1 MTDGKMRDTFDQ
13 RRPYGTDKDEWQLR
27 CELAAAYRL
36 FAHLGWH
43 ELIYNHLTVRLP
55 GTTHF
60 LINPFGLMYREITAS
75 NLVKIDLEGRKV
87 EPSEWNVNPAGFIVH
102 SAVHAARADAH
113 CVMHTH
119 TTAAQV
125 VSCLEGGLLRL
136 SFNSMFFTDRVAYHD
151 FEGITLDREEC
162 ERLAVD
168 LGDRNV
174 MILRNHGVLVCGPTI
189 GDAFAE
195 HYMLQR
201 ACEVQVAA
209 QSMGAM
215 LIQPRREIAEHAAA
229 QYDRTARKGD
239 QNTLLWDAMLR
250 WAWDL
255 DPSFVR

>member
-1 MTDGKMRDTFDQ
+1 MHAAAMRERFDA
-13 RRPYGTDKDEWQLR
+13 RRPAGIAGEEWRLR

-43 ELIYNHLTVRLP
+43 ELVYNHLTVRLP
-55 GTTHF
+55 GSEHF

-75 NLVKIDLEGRKV
+75 SLVKIDLDGRQV
-87 EPSEWNVNPAGFIVH
+87 EPGAWGVNPAGFIVH
-102 SAVHAARADAH
+102 GAVHAARADAH
-113 CVMHTH
+113 CVIHTH
-119 TTAAQV
+119 TTAGQV
-125 VSCLEGGLLRL
+125 VSCQAGGLLPL
-136 SFNSMFFTDRVAYHD
+136 SFNSMFYAGRVAYHD

-162 ERLAVD
+162 ARLAAD

-174 MILRNHGVLVCGPTI
+174 MVLRNHGLLVCGPSI

-209 QSMGAM
+209 QATGVP
-215 LIQPRREIAEHAAA
+215 LVQPTDEIARRAAA
-229 QYDRTARKGD
+229 QYERTARQGE
-239 QNTLLWDAMLR
+239 QNALLWEAMLR

-255 DPSFVR
+255 GPGFVA

>member
-1 MTDGKMRDTFDQ
+1 MGTGAMQDRFAQQ
-13 RRPYGTDKDEWQLR
+13 RRQAMDEVEWQLR

-36 FAHLGWH
+36 FAQLGWH
-43 ELIYNHLTVRLP
+43 ELIYNHLTARVP
-55 GTTHF
+55 GTEHF

-75 NLVKIDLEGRKV
+75 KLVKIDLEGRKV
-87 EPSEWNVNPAGFIVH
+87 EPSAWNVNPAGFIVH
-102 SAVHAARADAH
+102 GAVHAARPDAQ

-119 TTAAQV
+119 TTAGQV
-125 VSCLEGGLLRL
+125 VSCQAEGLLPL
-136 SFNSMFFTDRVAYHD
+136 SFNAMFYAGRVAYHD
-151 FEGITLDREEC
+151 FEGITLEREEC
-162 ERLAVD
+162 ARLAAD

-174 MILRNHGVLVCGPTI
+174 MVLRNHGLLVCGRSI

-209 QSMGAM
+209 QATGAA
-215 LIQPRREIAEHAAA
+215 LVQPRREIAEHAAA

-239 QNTLLWDAMLR
+239 QNTLLWEAMLR

-255 DPSFVR
+255 DPGFAA